1 MQTVTAERLTDQE
14 ASRLQSVHRQ
24 WSTAR
29 ADRNWGRADRLR
41 GYLERAGCMGKDMA
55 HWHPVF
61 EEPKHRARRLR
72 ERDSVRKGVQL

>member
-1 MQTVTAERLTDQE
+1 MTETLTAQE
-14 ASRLQSVHRQ
+14 AGRLASIHRQ
-24 WSTAR
+24 WKEAR
-29 ADRNWGRADRLR
+29 GASNWGRADRLR